1 MYCGYS
7 DKAMS
12 VAFQTH
18 ILGASAAI
26 PTSLRHTSAQLLRH
40 HSSYFLLDCAE
51 GTQMQLRRYG
61 FPLMKINHIFISHLH
76 GDHYLGLPGLL
87 FTYHLLGREKTLH
100 LYSPPGLEEIIET
113 QYRISQLSPSFDI
126 VYHELVEGDQSIY
139 EDTQLWMETIAMEH
153 RLPAFG
159 LLIREKP
166 SPRKIKKGTIKKHKI
181 PIEQMA
187 EIKGGKDLIKADGTR
202 IPNALITSDPPPAR
216 SYAWCS
222 DTAYTEQFLPQ
233 IQGVDLLYHEAT
245 FLHDKADIAREKTH
259 STAFE
264 AASLA
269 KTAGAKKLLL
279 GHFSARYKELD
290 DLIAEARKVFPN
302 SLLAIEGECVGIG
315 TEESEA

>member
-1 MYCGYS
+1 MPGL
-7 DKAMS
+7 
-12 VAFQTH
+12 FQTH

-40 HSSYFLLDCAE
+40 NSSYFLLDCAE
-51 GTQMQLRRYG
+51 GTQMQLRRHG

-113 QYRISQLSPSFDI
+113 QYRISQLVPSFQI
-126 VYHELVEGDQSIY
+126 TYHELSDAARRVY
-139 EDTQLWMETIAMEH
+139 EDDKLWMETLAMDH
-153 RLPAFG
+153 RLPAYG

-166 SPRKIKKGTIKKHKI
+166 SPRNIKKGAIRKHGI
-181 PIEQMA
+181 PMEQMA
-187 EIKGGKDLIKADGTR
+187 GIKEGKDLLKDDGSS
-202 IPNALITSDPPPAR
+202 IPNAEITRDPPPPR

-245 FLHDKADIAREKTH
+245 FLHDKAEIAREKTH
-259 STAFE
+259 STALE
-264 AASLA
+264 AAILA
-269 KTAGAKKLLL
+269 KKAGAKKLLL

-290 DLIAEARKVFPN
+290 ELVAEARGVFPN
-302 SLLAIEGECVGIG
+302 SLLAIEGECVKIG
-315 TEESEA
+315 STESGT